1 MSPSRWVRKSRRDGA
16 IHLPEPVAP
25 SYHADVDPAQAAAD
39 WEKLRTWEMPFGK
52 FSGRK
57 LYDLP
62 AEYLCWFEQKGWP
75 SGDLG
80 RLLQIVLE
88 AKRQG
93 ADHAFAPLRK

>member
-1 MSPSRWVRKSRRDGA
+1 
-16 IHLPEPVAP
+16 
-25 SYHADVDPAQAAAD
+25 
-39 WEKLRTWEMPFGK
+39 MPFGK

-93 ADHAFAPLRK
+93 ADYAFAPLRK